1 MVGVAAWSSGV
12 RAWAIRAVAG
22 NVAGFLATITFRRS
36 MRVGGVT
43 STPVVTF
50 LVEDVLGAAALTPKA
65 ASASGNPGRGAD
77 TPGKFCLLVLLSEGM
92 IGVLVVATGLSGLE
106 RVYGLSVQPVILD
119 TAVQSGFF
127 QLYVQPTAEPGRIAQ
142 ILSRSLP
149 RLIILRLTSLTSC
162 TRSWIAA
169 SLTTSLIVSASLSLL

>member
-1 MVGVAAWSSGV
+1 
-12 RAWAIRAVAG
+12 
-22 NVAGFLATITFRRS
+22 

-127 QLYVQPTAEPGRIAQ
+127 QLYVQPTAEPGRIAPDFVQ
-142 ILSRSLP
+142 ILAKVDNITINELNFVHAIVDSGELDHIINCKRLFKSLVK
-149 RLIILRLTSLTSC
+149 RR
-162 TRSWIAA
+162 A
-169 SLTTSLIVSASLSLL
+169 